1 MKPMFY
7 QLDFITLVIEK
18 IQPLAHRNRFEMD
31 VWSYRD
37 MTGDGMV
44 FRSYDEFVVRDLQR
58 KILYDRE
65 LNWQHKRTVAESAW
79 DEARLKKKAED
90 EATTQ

>member
-1 MKPMFY
+1 MKPIFY
-7 QLDFITLVIEK
+7 QLDFITLVVEK
-18 IQPLAHRNRFEMD
+18 IQLLVSVNRFEMD

-44 FRSYDEFVVRDLQR
+44 FRSYDEFVVRELQC

-65 LNWQHKRTVAESAW
+65 QNWQHKRRVADTAL
-79 DEARLKKKAED
+79 DEVRLKKEAED
-90 EATTQ
+90 EATNK

>member
-7 QLDFITLVIEK
+7 QLDFITLVVEK
-18 IQPLAHRNRFEMD
+18 IQLLVHRNSFEMD